1 MGSDTHT
8 PELPVLIRTK
18 LQHPRLPED
27 LVPRPRLLDRL
38 HAASDRKLTLISAVA
53 GAGKTTLLA
62 QWFEEYPQ
70 RSAWLSLDEHDSDRI
85 VFLSYLCAAIRSVF
99 RDACERVLNLL
110 NALQPPPA
118 RVIIASIIN
127 ELDELAAA
135 SSQTVAARHNQPP
148 ERAGAAAGVR

>member
-1 MGSDTHT
+1 M
-8 PELPVLIRTK
+8 RTK

-38 HAASDRKLTLISAVA
+38 RAGSDRKLTLISAMA

-62 QWFEEYPQ
+62 QWPEECPQ
-70 RSAWLSLDEHDSDRI
+70 PSAWLSLDEHGDDRI

-99 RDACERVLNLL
+99 PDACESVLDLL

-118 RVIIASIIN
+118 RVIIVSIIN
-127 ELDELAAA
+127 QLDEFLLLGIINHLNGLGLPLVSVECLPTPVESELSGQDDA
-135 SSQTVAARHNQPP
+135 
-148 ERAGAAAGVR
+148 